1 MAPTLGS
8 GSYEGY
14 EDVHSIFPAGSAS
27 HGSRAVV
34 FDFSP
39 AWGHSNRKAG
49 GGKVSE
55 VSLQV
60 AVVRGKMQG
69 L

>member
-1 MAPTLGS
+1 MKVRKMCTGFFRR
-8 GSYEGY
+8 GQT
-14 EDVHSIFPAGSAS
+14 